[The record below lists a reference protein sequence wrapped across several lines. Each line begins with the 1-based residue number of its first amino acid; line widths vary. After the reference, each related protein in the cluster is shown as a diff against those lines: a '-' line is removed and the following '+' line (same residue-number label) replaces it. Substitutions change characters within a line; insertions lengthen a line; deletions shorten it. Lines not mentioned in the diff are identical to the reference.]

1 MASAWVFIQI
11 YVYALIQNPAA
22 KWPVVRKSQT
32 PATGKKNEYFGQP
45 GLSNDFTKEEHF
57 LVSETI
63 SISILK
69 LYSLET
75 MTIVIMSTP
84 TFWG

>member
-1 MASAWVFIQI
+1 MTCSSKVANSSNGRFTF
-11 YVYALIQNPAA
+11 
-22 KWPVVRKSQT
+22 S
-32 PATGKKNEYFGQP
+32 TGKKNEYFGQP
-45 GLSNDFTKEEHF
+45 GLSNEFTKEEHF

-84 TFWG
+84 KFWG